1 MKNNK
6 NYIKSNYLISY
17 PKLKILINLKN
28 VPIMMDVHFNKEKGS
43 KLKLFTPGPVH
54 VPERVLKEMAKPND
68 THRSKPYSEMHQ
80 MATEG
85 LKKLLYTK
93 NECLIFTSSATGIME
108 ACVRNLVK
116 NDEKALFLSIGA
128 FGDRWYDI
136 GVTNGKNSIK
146 EGVEW
151 GNAITPEFAQK
162 ALSKAKYAVVFIQ
175 ANETS
180 TGVYNPINEVA
191 PIIKDSGALL
201 CVDATS
207 SMAGV
212 KVEVDK
218 LGIDVCLAS
227 VQKCFALPPGL
238 AVCSVSEAAFEKANQ
253 VKNRGLYFDFIQL
266 KKRNTKHQTPTTPPI
281 PQIRGLAAQLDYI
294 LNEEGLEKRFE
305 RHEQLGKYTR
315 EWAKSMNLEM
325 LPEKRYESNT
335 VSTIK
340 NSLDLDIPKMISM
353 LLGEGYRIVNG
364 YGNLVN
370 ITFRIGHMGEIQ
382 LKDLEKMLKV
392 LRDIIDNLK

>member
-1 MKNNK
+1 MTD
-6 NYIKSNYLISY
+6 I
-17 PKLKILINLKN
+17 
-28 VPIMMDVHFNKEKGS
+28 HFNKEKGS

-54 VPERVLKEMAKPND
+54 VPERVLKEISKPND

-85 LKKLLYTK
+85 LQKLLYTK

-108 ACVRNLVK
+108 ACVRNLV
-116 NDEKALFLSIGA
+116 NDDEKALFLSIGA

-136 GVTNGKNSIK
+136 GVTNGKNSVK
-146 EGVEW
+146 EGVKW
-151 GNAITPEFAQK
+151 GKAITPEFAQEV
-162 ALSKAKYAVVFIQ
+162 LDKAKYSVVFIQ

-212 KVEVDK
+212 KIEIDK

-238 AVCSVSEAAFEKANQ
+238 AVCSVSNAAFEKAAKVN
-253 VKNRGLYFDFIQL
+253 NRGLYFDFISL
-266 KKRNTKHQTPTTPPI
+266 KKRNAKHQTPTTPPI
-281 PQIRGLAAQLDYI
+281 PQIRGLTAQLDYI
-294 LNEEGLEKRFE
+294 LNEEKLEKRFE
-305 RHEQLGKYTR
+305 RHEQLGKQTR
-315 EWAKSMNLEM
+315 MWVRDINLDM
-325 LPEKRYESNT
+325 FPEKGYESNT
-335 VSTIK
+335 VSTIS
-340 NSLDLDIPKMISM
+340 NSLDLDIPKMVSM
-353 LLGEGYRIVNG
+353 LLEKGYRIVNG
-364 YGNLVN
+364 YGQLVN
-370 ITFRIGHMGEIQ
+370 KTYRIGHMGEIQ
-382 LKDLEKMLKV
+382 VEDLETMLKV
-392 LRDIIDNLK
+392 LKDIILDLK